1 MKDRLSALLTVKSL
15 VTVTLTGSLPRLRC
29 SGVCLGFLTVF
40 TVVISFISE
49 HSMKGQCSMKIC
61 LDRPWDRP
69 DQSPAVRLRG
79 DRMFTLQRL
88 LQELEASDGLHARR
102 AAGRPA
108 ALYPRAGG
116 EGLRSVPQPAQQ
128 RSEAGYAKAWTIPSS
143 FIRSAGRGIGLA
155 AELAEC
161 IHKTMGTLQPAHLE
175 QHTAPNYGVIR
186 FTAAFGVTGMILEHS
201 FHTNTRMTTW
211 LLDDENLKRLAAAAV
226 LAEHYGLKKT
236 ADEPQRAETV
246 CYHLLSD
253 VPQGDYRTVL
263 DKLIAADILRG
274 RSGTGEERVLD
285 LTEDSV
291 RLLVLLDRAG
301 AFGS

>member
-1 MKDRLSALLTVKSL
+1 
-15 VTVTLTGSLPRLRC
+15 
-29 SGVCLGFLTVF
+29 
-40 TVVISFISE
+40 
-49 HSMKGQCSMKIC
+49 
-61 LDRPWDRP
+61 
-69 DQSPAVRLRG
+69 
-79 DRMFTLQRL
+79 MFTLQRL
-88 LQELEASDGLHARR
+88 LQQELEAYGVTVVCTR
-102 AAGRPA
+102 AARQDDPPLYTRALA
-108 ALYPRAGG
+108 AKDCDLFLSLHSNAAGNGVCESVDYPVVFYPVSG
-116 EGLRSVPQPAQQ
+116 
-128 RSEAGYAKAWTIPSS
+128 K
-143 FIRSAGRGIGLA
+143 GIGLA

-161 IHKTMGTLQPAHLE
+161 IHKTIGTLQPAQTRVRWNSAHN
-175 QHTAPNYGVIR
+175 ADYYGVIR

-211 LLDDENLKRLAAAAV
+211 LLDDENLKRLAAAEAAAI
-226 LAEHYGLKKT
+226 AEHYGLKKT
-236 ADEPQRAETV
+236 AGEPQRAETAR
-246 CYHLLSD
+246 YHLLSD